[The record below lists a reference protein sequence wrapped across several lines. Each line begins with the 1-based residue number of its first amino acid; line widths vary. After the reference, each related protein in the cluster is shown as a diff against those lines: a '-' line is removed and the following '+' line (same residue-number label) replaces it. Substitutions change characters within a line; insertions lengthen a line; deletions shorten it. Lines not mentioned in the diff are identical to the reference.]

1 MKIGAV
7 LAHLHEL
14 ETHIAAELRAAAERH
29 RQEQDVYHQCQTF
42 ALTVDKRIQKLQ
54 AFTERYGGQAEWK
67 TAVGE
72 GSDDLLEDLRSLY
85 LRAQE
90 AATTWL
96 MVSQAAKAAR
106 DEEVVTVA
114 TECHSEIDAQAKWFT
129 TRIKTGAPQALVVA

>member
-7 LAHLHEL
+7 LAHLQEL
-14 ETHIAAELRAAAERH
+14 ETYIAAELRAAAERH
-29 RQEQDVYHQCQTF
+29 RQDHDVYHQCHTF
-42 ALTVDKRIQKLQ
+42 ALAADKRVQKLQ

-72 GSDDLLEDLRSLY
+72 GSADVLEDLRSLY

-90 AATTWL
+90 TATTWL

-106 DEEVVTVA
+106 DHELVTVA
-114 TECHSEIDAQAKWFT
+114 TECHSEIEGQAKWFT
-129 TRIKTGAPQALVVA
+129 TRIKTSAPQALVVA